1 MSRRGPDHPDN
12 TAASSF
18 VRPGELV
25 QGEEE
30 QVNVITAPHASSS
43 AAAASAA
50 AAASL
55 GQQQQQQQYG
65 VAQKG
70 GYKLP
75 NAVYGTLVQAID
87 ATTQGDTLHAL
98 WQRLYRGDIP
108 GETLNV
114 YLANKMMSAALK
126 LELPDLAVDIFE
138 ASFGF
143 HHTGDLDINDF
154 VSDNG
159 NTKTTV
165 PQDTSGGSS
174 AVACETDDVDCILEM
189 VYSSSSEQ
197 PPAPGDFSVSSV
209 VVPAPAP
216 VPTNQGSGHDSSS
229 KPISAYF
236 TNSFL
241 EPNNFVCTTAVKAY
255 GRKGQVL
262 QPYHFTLILSRQPL
276 YSYRRG
282 GSQATRSRQF

>member
-1 MSRRGPDHPDN
+1 MSRRGPDYNPDN
-12 TAASSF
+12 SYM
-18 VRPGELV
+18 RPGELV

-30 QVNVITAPHASSS
+30 QVNVNSNPVPHAAST
-43 AAAASAA
+43 AAAAAAAAVDAA
-50 AAASL
+50 AAASGL
-55 GQQQQQQQYG
+55 GQQQQQQQQYG
-65 VAQKG
+65 ATQKG

-75 NAVYGTLVQAID
+75 NAVYGSLIQAID

-98 WQRLYRGDIP
+98 WQGLYRGDIP

-143 HHTGDLDINDF
+143 HHNEELDLNDTINE
-154 VSDNG
+154 
-159 NTKTTV
+159 TT
-165 PQDTSGGSS
+165 TSSS
-174 AVACETDDVDCILEM
+174 NSNSVDEECLLEM

-197 PPAPGDFSVSSV
+197 PQTPIDCSIDTAAAAD
-209 VVPAPAP
+209 P
-216 VPTNQGSGHDSSS
+216 VPVPNQDTSRGSDVILGDS

-236 TNSFL
+236 SFSFL

-255 GRKGQVL
+255 GRKGQVRITL
-262 QPYHFTLILSRQPL
+262 TPTTTTTSTPLSSLCVLILVVVFVPCR
-276 YSYRRG
+276 
-282 GSQATRSRQF
+282 